1 MRVDAD
7 APVRSALRMISMLKH
22 LQYLLVFS
30 VCIAG
35 CASTAE
41 QKTDRVAQ
49 PTIVTSERPLATWGS
64 TRITSS
70 ELEPMLLEMNGE
82 VLLREYVLSLELE
95 REAVRRKITLDAEAL
110 IRERELLAESM
121 ADESNQAERL
131 LMQIREDRGLGP
143 GRFSYIV
150 SA

>member
-95 REAVRRKITLDAEAL
+95 REAVRRNDRTDACCNPA
-110 IRERELLAESM
+110 S
-121 ADESNQAERL
+121 
-131 LMQIREDRGLGP
+131 G
-143 GRFSYIV
+143 GR
-150 SA
+150 